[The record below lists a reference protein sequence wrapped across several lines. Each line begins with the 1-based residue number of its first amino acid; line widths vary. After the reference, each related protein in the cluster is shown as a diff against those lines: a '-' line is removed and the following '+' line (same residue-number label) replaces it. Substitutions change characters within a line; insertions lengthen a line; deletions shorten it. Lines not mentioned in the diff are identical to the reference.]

1 MVVVHPRRTDA
12 IARIRAVVG
21 VVGSFPSALLIFVC
35 SVLIALSQRS
45 SGPVSGPVGAA
56 LRLALA
62 LGPGV
67 ALWLAGPAGGVLE
80 DPLHPARHTTTTDA
94 AVIMPLRERNQ
105 GSCSV
110 IANLALSCGT
120 GSAGTGAPGIPGA
133 LTAIRSCACRRG
145 VLSVIMASASI
156 SQLMFLPAVSS
167 PGHRL

>member
-1 MVVVHPRRTDA
+1 MVVVHPRSTDA
-12 IARIRAVVG
+12 IASICAFVG

-35 SVLIALSQRS
+35 SVLIAWSQRS

-56 LRLALA
+56 LRLA

-133 LTAIRSCACRRG
+133 LTAIRSCACRCG